1 MNVDGSGEFRLT
13 DNAASDVNPA
23 WSPDGT
29 RIAFMSTRDGD
40 PEIYLM
46 NTDGGDVQRLTTS
59 AGSDTS
65 PVWSPDGTKIAF
77 VSERDGNPDIFVMSA
92 DGAQPRNLTQQPARD
107 VDPAWSPDG
116 ARIVFASYRDAPAD
130 KPAANDLYLM
140 QADGSGVTRLTNDL
154 ARNGAP
160 KWSPD
165 GSRIA
170 FDFFDGE
177 GVVDG
182 DVAGGDVYLINAD
195 GSGQQRL
202 TDDTTG
208 GRQPSWSGDGT
219 RIVFA
224 SARNDAS
231 TFDLFTV
238 GADGANVTQLTT
250 NAAND
255 AEPAY
260 APDPQAARPGDTEAS
275 YNGVSFRSTTTIADG
290 VAGQVVARNQHY
302 DTTLPAYTEFT
313 FVNPRHTGTLQSWL
327 RVFPVDELRA
337 LPPEF
342 AEAIDALEPMPPLR
356 AARILRVQEQPLKFV
371 NGDGKRAVVQ
381 YSQSVTALT
390 NADLFYTYQGLTDD
404 GKYYVSLA
412 MPVAAP
418 DLPASMDVVLRNEV
432 PALPYDANNQEAFN
446 SAVERF
452 NAEATTQV
460 AALDPAAFTPS
471 LTALD
476 DLVRSLKVE

>member
-13 DNAASDVNPA
+13 DNPASDVNPA

-29 RIAFMSTRDGD
+29 
-40 PEIYLM
+40 
-46 NTDGGDVQRLTTS
+46 
-59 AGSDTS
+59 
-65 PVWSPDGTKIAF
+65 
-77 VSERDGNPDIFVMSA
+77 
-92 DGAQPRNLTQQPARD
+92 
-107 VDPAWSPDG
+107 
-116 ARIVFASYRDAPAD
+116 RIVFASYRDAPAD

-140 QADGSGVTRLTNDL
+140 QADGAQVTRLTNDL
-154 ARNGAP
+154 ARNGGP

-208 GRQPSWSGDGT
+208 GRQPSWSADGT

-224 SARNDAS
+224 SARNDAA

-250 NAAND
+250 SVAND

-260 APDPQAARPGDTEAS
+260 APDPQAARSGDTEAN
-275 YNGVSFRSTTTIADG
+275 YNGVSFRSTAAIADG
-290 VAGQVVARNQHY
+290 VAGQVVARNQYY

-313 FVNPRHTGTLQSWL
+313 FVNPRHTGNLQSWL
-327 RVFPVDELRA
+327 RVFPVSELRA
-337 LPPEF
+337 LPEEF
-342 AEAIDALEPMPPLR
+342 SQAIDAREPMPPLR
-356 AARILRVQEQPLKFV
+356 ATRILGVQEQPLKFV
-371 NGDGKRAVVQ
+371 NGDGKRAVVL

-404 GKYYVSLA
+404 GKSYVSLA
-412 MPVAAP
+412 IPVAAP
-418 DLPASMDVVLRNEV
+418 NLPASMDVVLANQF
-432 PALPYDANNQEAFN
+432 PALPYDASNQDAFNTAVELFNQEAT
-446 SAVERF
+446 A
-452 NAEATTQV
+452 QL